1 MAVLSIFL
9 CCPLSGLMTA
19 FLSLKAENSYY
30 EGEYLLAHNEARVSR
45 VCLIVTFVCGL
56 LIYTGVIIWII
67 VGIT

>member
-1 MAVLSIFL
+1 
-9 CCPLSGLMTA
+9 MTA

-67 VGIT
+67 VGVTR